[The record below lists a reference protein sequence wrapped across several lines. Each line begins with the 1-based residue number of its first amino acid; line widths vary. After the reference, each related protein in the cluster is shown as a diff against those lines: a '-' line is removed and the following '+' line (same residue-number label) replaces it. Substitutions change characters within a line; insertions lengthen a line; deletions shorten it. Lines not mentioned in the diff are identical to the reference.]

1 MVLDNYF
8 GYLNEEVF
16 NLKLKVYRLSNYE
29 FGIIV
34 DELDKY
40 EEFVRNISAGVSPLI
55 KYDLYYGSTKYR
67 LSNNIGLALSRDV
80 INKTAEEMF
89 NAVNEALELASD
101 EKYAKNFSIYVSKTV
116 NDESYK
122 FEDHVVDIENKFLD
136 E

>member
-1 MVLDNYF
+1 MVMNTKTEMSNDMTLLLQDNKEFGVFYIAIPKIIEIIDDLGLEFANMVLDNYF

-55 KYDLYYGSTKYR
+55 KYDLYYEFFLTYMYYTYR
-67 LSNNIGLALSRDV
+67 S
-80 INKTAEEMF
+80 
-89 NAVNEALELASD
+89 
-101 EKYAKNFSIYVSKTV
+101 
-116 NDESYK
+116 
-122 FEDHVVDIENKFLD
+122 
-136 E
+136 